1 MRALAGYAIFFC
13 NAAQPLRIIDKM
25 AFTEQIILVSV
36 GAGIALLSS
45 LISIFVQHR
54 LQLRRTKR
62 SEKIEGEIAA
72 QYSQLREESQKR
84 LNHSGEP
91 VVDVL
96 KISEAVSKELTHKNL
111 DEVPTEKIGRTLF
124 SLSSTYD
131 VLVRMAIAAIYG
143 RGRYC

>member
-1 MRALAGYAIFFC
+1 
-13 NAAQPLRIIDKM
+13 M

-72 QYSQLREESQKR
+72 QYARLREEYQKR

-96 KISEAVSKELTHKNL
+96 KISKAVSKELAHKNL
-111 DEVPTEKIGRTLF
+111 DEVPTEKLVELYLACHQHMMYWSEWQSRQFMDEADIAKK
-124 SLSSTYD
+124 LSG
-131 VLVRMAIAAIYG
+131 L
-143 RGRYC
+143 